1 MNRERPVR
9 WGVLGCARV
18 FERRMVP
25 AFREASNAELIA
37 VASRDSDKASAV
49 ATRHGI
55 PRAYGSYEALLA
67 DDSIDAVYVPLPND
81 IHVEWTVA
89 ALAAG
94 KHVLCDKPLS
104 LDAQGALL
112 CAESA
117 SRSGRR
123 LMEGFMYRHH
133 AQHRRVREWI
143 RSGAIGDVVRFSAVF
158 SYPAAADHA
167 GIRWNPAQGGGSF
180 LDVGVYAVDAARMIL
195 ASEPVAVAAIA
206 TTDVATGI
214 DVHADGVLQFPG
226 GRTATFSCGF
236 DQAFCSRY
244 EVVGR
249 EGVVVAERAFQVGE
263 SGVRLRIRSG
273 GSDVETIE
281 EFPHVNQWAL
291 EVEHFGACVLDPD
304 RSLEPGENG
313 VAQAIAVGAVARSMQ
328 MRTRVEIA

>member
-1 MNRERPVR
+1 MIGPHPVR

-18 FERRMVP
+18 FERRMV
-25 AFREASNAELIA
+25 A
-37 VASRDSDKASAV
+37 VASRDSAKASDV
-49 ATRHGI
+49 ALRHGI
-55 PRAYGSYEALLA
+55 PKAYGSYEALLA

-81 IHVEWTVA
+81 IHVEWTLA
-89 ALAAG
+89 ALSAG

-104 LDAQGALL
+104 LDVQGALR

-117 SRSGRR
+117 ARSGKR

-133 AQHRRVREWI
+133 LQHRRVREWI
-143 RSGAIGDVVRFSAVF
+143 HSGAIGEVVRFSAVF
-158 SYPAAADHA
+158 SYPATADHA

-180 LDVGVYAVDAARMIL
+180 LDVGVYAVDAARLIL
-195 ASEPVAVAAIA
+195 EAEPVSVGAFA
-206 TTDVATGI
+206 TIDDVTGV

-249 EGVVVAERAFQVGE
+249 EGVVTAERAFQVGE

-273 GSDVETIE
+273 GSDVESVE

-291 EVEHFGACVLDPD
+291 EVEHFSACVLDSD
-304 RSLEPGENG
+304 KSLEPGEDG
-313 VAQAIAVGAVARSMQ
+313 VAQAMAVDAVRRSIE
-328 MRTRVEIA
+328 TSSPVEIA